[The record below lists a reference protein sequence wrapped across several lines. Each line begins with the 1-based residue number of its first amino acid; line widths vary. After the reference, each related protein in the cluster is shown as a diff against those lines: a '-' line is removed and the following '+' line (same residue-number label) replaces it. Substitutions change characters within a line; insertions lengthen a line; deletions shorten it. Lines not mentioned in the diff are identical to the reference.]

1 MKNWGTRNVTLFV
14 TLLKK
19 LFLLLFITT
28 GLMTVTSPTM
38 ALSDTY
44 FVTGQDLDLLM
55 ESDRTYVMEEIEYEL
70 RKIPL
75 FRDVEDFILNVKD
88 DYR

>member
-1 MKNWGTRNVTLFV
+1 
-14 TLLKK
+14 
-19 LFLLLFITT
+19 
-28 GLMTVTSPTM
+28 MTVTSPTM